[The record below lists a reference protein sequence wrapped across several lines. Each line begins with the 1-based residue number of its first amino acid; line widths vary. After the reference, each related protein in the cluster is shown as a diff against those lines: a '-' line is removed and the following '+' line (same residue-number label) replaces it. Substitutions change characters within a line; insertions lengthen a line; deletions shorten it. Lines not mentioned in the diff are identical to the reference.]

1 MEIRTQKHDL
11 SLVAVALG
19 MLWSVLLGFTNRGTD
34 GWIFVTA
41 ALGGSLGGLIASNP
55 QRFGPKTIRMFMVG
69 VFSAALV
76 IIIFIYI
83 QEGGPGLPHGSANN
97 WAMPLWFLFQLIGLA
112 FGAPRNSYRRK
123 L

>member
-1 MEIRTQKHDL
+1 METRTHGRDL

-41 ALGGSLGGLIASNP
+41 ILGGGVVGLIMSQP

-69 VFSAALV
+69 VFTAALV
-76 IIIFIYI
+76 MIVFIYI
-83 QEGGPGLPHGSANN
+83 QEGGPGLLHESANN
-97 WAMPLWFLFQLIGLA
+97 WAMPLWSLFQLIGLA
-112 FGAPRNSYRRK
+112 FGASRSAYRGK
-123 L
+123 P